1 MTSEEKLE
9 ELWREMVK
17 LDAEY
22 ELAKRGLDLAV
33 AEHGLSS
40 SEAVEASQRL
50 SSLGLRLLRIDGEYT
65 ARLKWAGWIWDE

>member
-9 ELWREMVK
+9 ELWQEMVK

-22 ELAKRGLDLAV
+22 ELAEQGLNMV
-33 AEHGLSS
+33 VEEHGLSS
-40 SEAVEASQRL
+40 PEAVEASQRL
-50 SSLGLRLLRIDGEYT
+50 SSLGLRLFRIDAEYT

>member
-22 ELAKRGLDLAV
+22 
-33 AEHGLSS
+33 
-40 SEAVEASQRL
+40 
-50 SSLGLRLLRIDGEYT
+50 T
-65 ARLKWAGWIWDE
+65 ARLKWAGWIWE

>member
-1 MTSEEKLE
+1 MTSEETLE

-22 ELAKRGLDLAV
+22 ELAERGLNLAV

-40 SEAVEASQRL
+40 PLAVEASQRL
-50 SSLGLRLLRIDGEYT
+50 SALELRLMRVDAEYT
-65 ARLKWAGWIWDE
+65 ARLKWAGWIWDK